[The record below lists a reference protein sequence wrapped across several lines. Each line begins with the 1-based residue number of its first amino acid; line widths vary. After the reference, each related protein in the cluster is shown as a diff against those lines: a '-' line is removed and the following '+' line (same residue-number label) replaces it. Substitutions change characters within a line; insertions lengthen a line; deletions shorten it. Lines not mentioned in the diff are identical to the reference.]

1 MRSVLP
7 RYPKSMKVATAK
19 GSRGRP
25 QTSSVSI
32 APLSPPQR
40 RNPCLRERQAMSGR
54 QAIRSRPSG
63 ATQHR
68 CWKEQ
73 LGGRSCGSAK
83 LLAGTLRC
91 LRLCGLFSLNW
102 SPVELLGRC
111 PKPHKGAPPLDPAR
125 GRRKGTKSPLDPFF
139 AARLECFSLR
149 FGLSGFFAFTAARAS
164 HTPPLPQLPAASK
177 SSASAACLPASV
189 SPDTAAHSAPSSA
202 LTASHPPSDY
212 PNAL

>member
-1 MRSVLP
+1 MIQK
-7 RYPKSMKVATAK
+7 KSTSLVATRRGQGGDRRLRLFPLPPCRAR
-19 GSRGRP
+19 SRE
-25 QTSSVSI
+25 I
-32 APLSPPQR
+32 
-40 RNPCLRERQAMSGR
+40 PCLRERQAMSGR

-102 SPVELLGRC
+102 SPVEQLGRC
-111 PKPHKGAPPLDPAR
+111 PKPHRGAP
-125 GRRKGTKSPLDPFF
+125 PLDPFF

-177 SSASAACLPASV
+177 SSASAARPPASAL
-189 SPDTAAHSAPSSA
+189 PDTAAHSAPSSA
-202 LTASHPPSDY
+202 LKASHPPSDY
-212 PNAL
+212 PNAP

>member
-1 MRSVLP
+1 MATRRGQGGDRRLRLFPLP
-7 RYPKSMKVATAK
+7 PCRLR
-19 GSRGRP
+19 RGE
-25 QTSSVSI
+25 I
-32 APLSPPQR
+32 L
-40 RNPCLRERQAMSGR
+40 CLRERQAMSGR

-102 SPVELLGRC
+102 SPVEQLGRC
-111 PKPHKGAPPLDPAR
+111 PKPHKGAP
-125 GRRKGTKSPLDPFF
+125 PLDPFF

-149 FGLSGFFAFTAARAS
+149 FGLSGFFAFTAAGAS

-177 SSASAACLPASV
+177 SSASAARPPASAL
-189 SPDTAAHSAPSSA
+189 PDTAAHSVPSAA

-212 PNAL
+212 PNAP

>member
-1 MRSVLP
+1 MFVWKKSTSFVQLSARARLDSSGYFASIVIIFASRRCVALDDFPIRAQQRTRRAEGQSAHADFP
-7 RYPKSMKVATAK
+7 RARLQNLDGAPFAASAHEDDDLLRRRFALVECPQKAYCMAK
-19 GSRGRP
+19 
-25 QTSSVSI
+25 I
-32 APLSPPQR
+32 L
-40 RNPCLRERQAMSGR
+40 CLRERQAMSGR

-102 SPVELLGRC
+102 SPVEQLGRC

-125 GRRKGTKSPLDPFF
+125 GI
-139 AARLECFSLR
+139 
-149 FGLSGFFAFTAARAS
+149 
-164 HTPPLPQLPAASK
+164 PP
-177 SSASAACLPASV
+177 
-189 SPDTAAHSAPSSA
+189 
-202 LTASHPPSDY
+202 
-212 PNAL
+212 

>member
-1 MRSVLP
+1 MATRRGQGGDRRLRLFPLP
-7 RYPKSMKVATAK
+7 PCRLR
-19 GSRGRP
+19 RGE
-25 QTSSVSI
+25 I
-32 APLSPPQR
+32 
-40 RNPCLRERQAMSGR
+40 PCLRERQAMSGR

-83 LLAGTLRC
+83 LLAGTFRC

-139 AARLECFSLR
+139 AARLERFSLR
-149 FGLSGFFAFTAARAS
+149 FGLSGFFRLYSGKGFTYPTSTPTSCSFKIIGIKRAS
-164 HTPPLPQLPAASK
+164 SGVCVTRYSRTFGPILRIDSIT
-177 SSASAACLPASV
+177 S
-189 SPDTAAHSAPSSA
+189 TI
-202 LTASHPPSDY
+202 
-212 PNAL
+212 